1 MFHRHGMVVIVC
13 FAVFGVTQLGYAA
26 DASVTVENS
35 GCVACHALNETR
47 IGPPYTAIAVRY
59 AGSSDQTIELLTQK
73 VLRGGA
79 GNWGVVPMIPHDSLD
94 SQKALV
100 LVRWILRQSTN

>member
-13 FAVFGVTQLGYAA
+13 FAVFGVTQLVHAA

-35 GCVACHALNETR
+35 GCVACHAMNETR
-47 IGPPYTAIAVRY
+47 IGPPYTAIAARY
-59 AGSSDQTIELLTQK
+59 VGSNDQVIELLAQK

-79 GNWGVVPMIPHDSLD
+79 GNWGVVPMIPHGSLD

-100 LVRWILRQSTN
+100 LVRWILRQGSD